1 MKSVNI
7 LCGLALLVAVCVYA
21 NCPNACSGHGACGAD
36 DMCSCDRNFVGADCS
51 QRVCPFATSHM
62 TTGQGDLNMDGDTLD
77 NSMKKIPATGT
88 VAVTYLS
95 AGITFSADPTA
106 SSYTTLT
113 VGDGVI
119 INGQK
124 HTLATKTSATVW
136 VLDRVFMGSTDS
148 TATAFKFVQTQ
159 ANPEGDWEGWAGDYV
174 ANSDEGHFY
183 MECANRGI
191 CDRKAGA
198 CKCFPGYDGAACE
211 RTVCPNDCSGHGTCE
226 KVSELRVQEP
236 QAVNCQVLAGVQG
249 ENSFTTMSDCSSV
262 ISNGDTI
269 WIGTSSKPLQVKA
282 SSGVSA
288 TAVSLAETVT
298 NLLPEPVAPGTSIRV
313 QRAYNLWD
321 ADVNRACKC
330 DARYQGYDC
339 SERKCPYGDDPLTVD
354 QIFETQVVH
363 IGGMDP
369 LDKVTGSF
377 RLVFEDMYG
386 EKWTTAAVPVDG
398 DADNKAALAT
408 ALTAL
413 PNDII
418 QGVTVT
424 HQSVKTA
431 ASGNAGNGVRYKVK
445 FNGGTVSTAT
455 GNSGDLPN
463 MHCDNSGLVR
473 RLEGAFVTPFT
484 YSAANGKF
492 ILTHG
497 SAVPAGSVAN
507 GDIIAA
513 YDAVPTF
520 VADVTVTAVGVDTIY
535 MSAATASATQFKVV
549 RKIAGASC
557 TVSDI
562 AMMMPTPSA
571 GIWVQAK
578 ATANTKQFTIRK
590 GASGSEADS
599 AVDADDLAVGDR
611 VMLKSSSASQILT
624 VTNINSA
631 TVDVKETI
639 TATYADQS
647 SIFFYGRGSTEKSVC
662 SGRGM
667 CDSASGVCKCFK
679 GYYLDDCSKQHAL
692 SG

>member
-36 DMCSCDRNFVGADCS
+36 DMCKCDRNFIAADCS
-51 QRVCPFATSHM
+51 QRVCPHATSHM
-62 TTGQGDLNMDGDTLD
+62 TTGKGDVNMDGDTLD
-77 NSMKKIPATGT
+77 NSMKRIPSTSGT

-95 AGITFSADPTA
+95 ADITLSASVA
-106 SSYTTLT
+106 ASYTTLT

-124 HTLATKTSATVW
+124 HTLASGSGASW
-136 VLDRVFMGSTDS
+136 VLDSVFMGTTDAA
-148 TATAFKFVQTQ
+148 ATAFKFVQTQ

-236 QAVNCQVLAGVQG
+236 QTVNCQVLAGVQG

-262 ISNGDTI
+262 ISDGDLL
-269 WIGTSSKPLQVKA
+269 WIGTFSKPLTVKA

-288 TAVSLAETVT
+288 TAVSLAETNA
-298 NLLPEPVAPGTSIRV
+298 NLLPEPVAPGTAIRV

-354 QIFETQVVH
+354 QIFETQVIH

-369 LDKVTGSF
+369 VDKVTGSF
-377 RLVFEDMYG
+377 KLVFEDMYG
-386 EKWTTAAVPVDG
+386 EKWTTAAVTVDG
-398 DADNKAALAT
+398 DSDQSSALVS
-408 ALTAL
+408 ALKGL

-418 QGVTVT
+418 QGVTVS
-424 HQSVKTA
+424 HQSVKTSA
-431 ASGNAGNGVRYKVK
+431 AGNAGNGVRYKVK

-473 RLEGAFVTPFT
+473 RLEGAAVTPFT

-507 GDIIAA
+507 GDIIAT
-513 YDAVPTF
+513 YDGTPTF
-520 VADVTVTAVGVDTIY
+520 IADVTVTAVGATTIY
-535 MSAATASATQFKVV
+535 MSAAATGATQFKVV

-562 AMMMPTPSA
+562 AQMMPTPSE
-571 GIWVQAK
+571 GIYVT
-578 ATANTKQFTIRK
+578 ATATINTKQFTLKK
-590 GASGSEADS
+590 GASASEADQ
-599 AVDADDLAVGDR
+599 AVGADDLAVGDR
-611 VMLKSSSASQILT
+611 VLLKSASAEQILT
-624 VTNINSA
+624 VTNINA
-631 TVDVKETI
+631 HTIDVKETI
-639 TATYADQS
+639 TTAYALQS
-647 SIFFYGRGSTEKSVC
+647 SVFFYGRGNTEKSVC